1 MSFEEILPE
10 LKAGKKVIRQGWH
23 GLEEYVCL
31 MDPKELEGQTMN
43 PYFVIMVKG
52 EGYTMFTPT
61 VCDILAND
69 WKVVA

>member
-1 MSFEEILPE
+1 MTFETILPE
-10 LKAGKKVIRQGWH
+10 LKRGAKVIRQGWH

-31 MDPKELEGQTMN
+31 KQETILDGETLT
-43 PYFVIMVKG
+43 PYFVIKVTG

-69 WKVVA
+69 WEIVQ